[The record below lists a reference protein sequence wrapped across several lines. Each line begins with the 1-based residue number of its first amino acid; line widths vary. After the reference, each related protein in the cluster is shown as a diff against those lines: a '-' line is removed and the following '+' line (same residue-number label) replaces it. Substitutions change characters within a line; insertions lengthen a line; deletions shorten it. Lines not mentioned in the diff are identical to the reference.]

1 MSVLRRIGIVGD
13 VHAED
18 AFLEIALC
26 FLHTQNVD
34 AILCTGDVVD
44 GPDDANKCCELLQ
57 QFDVRVVRGNHDRW
71 ILANEMRQLADA
83 DDLSSLSESTRNYL
97 EDLPLTLTFRTV
109 AGELLL
115 CHGLGNNDMARLTP
129 DDYGCALEMNQELQ
143 QLLRSDFR
151 VVVAGHT
158 HKRMVRKIDGVTF
171 INAGTLFHKHSPC
184 FAMIDFETSEVQFF
198 DFVDGEIVASQKF
211 DA

>member
-1 MSVLRRIGIVGD
+1 MD
-13 VHAED
+13 E
-18 AFLEIALC
+18 
-26 FLHTQNVD
+26 
-34 AILCTGDVVD
+34 
-44 GPDDANKCCELLQ
+44 PDDANKCCELLQ

-83 DDLSSLSESTRNYL
+83 DALSSLSESTRNYL
-97 EDLPLTLTFRTV
+97 EDLPLTLTFRIV

-129 DDYGCALEMNQELQ
+129 DDYGYSLDMNKELQ

-151 VVVAGHT
+151 FVIGGHT
-158 HKRMVRKIDGVTF
+158 HRSMVRTIKNVTF
-171 INAGTLFHKHSPC
+171 VNAGTLFHKHSPR
-184 FAMIDFETSEVQFF
+184 FALVNFDTREVQFF
-198 DFVDGEIVASQKF
+198 DFVNGEIVASQKF